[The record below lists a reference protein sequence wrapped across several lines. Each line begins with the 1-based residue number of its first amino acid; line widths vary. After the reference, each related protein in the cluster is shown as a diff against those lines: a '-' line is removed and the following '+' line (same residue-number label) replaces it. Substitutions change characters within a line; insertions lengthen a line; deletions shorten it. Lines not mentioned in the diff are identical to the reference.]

1 MTFRCKGIAVAAIAA
16 AALGAGSVSASAADV
31 VSIPVSFPVKNVNT
45 SAAPCQ
51 SDGKPY
57 ALHAELVGP
66 RDVLTGDA
74 PATATL
80 YLHEYS
86 FDDFWHFRTVPGVD
100 YATALAEQGH
110 VSVTLDRLGYDDSPR
125 PDGTGIC
132 LGAHADMAHQIVG
145 QLRSGAYS
153 AEGIGARSFQR
164 VVLGGHSVG
173 AIVAELEAYSFKD
186 VDALMLFGHSDGDY
200 SPKVVEVGAK
210 QGFTCGQGGDG
221 GDVPNYAFFGTPEE
235 SRELAYKDTDPAV
248 IEAQKALRH
257 PDPCG
262 DVNSLIPTITS
273 NKNRAGEIAV
283 PILLL
288 YGRDDAT
295 LAADAGDQQSQAY
308 TASKDVSTVWFDNA
322 SHALTLERIAPQV
335 QATAAKWLSERR
347 FGGRAAGTGAGGGG
361 GGAGGGGTGGGPAQ
375 GGGTNPGGGGA
386 ARSGALG
393 IRLRGVRRRGCVRRS
408 FRLRVRIATP
418 GTRIRR
424 VRLTLDG
431 RRLKSG
437 GRRSFSR
444 RIAVGRLRPGLHRV
458 VVTARDDRGNR
469 ARAAATFRR
478 CG

>member
-1 MTFRCKGIAVAAIAA
+1 MSIRIRAVTVAAIAA
-16 AALGAGSVSASAADV
+16 FGAAASTARAADV
-31 VSIPVSFPVKNVNT
+31 VSIPVSFPVENVNT

-66 RDVLTGDA
+66 RDVLTSSA

-125 PDGTGIC
+125 PDGNGIC
-132 LGAHADMAHQIVG
+132 LGAHADMAHQIVEH
-145 QLRSGAYS
+145 LRAGTYA
-153 AEGIGARSFQR
+153 ADGMGARGFQR
-164 VVLGGHSVG
+164 IVLGGHSVG

-200 SPKVVEVGAK
+200 SPKVVQVGAK

-248 IEAQKALRH
+248 IEAQKQLRH

-262 DVNSLIPTITS
+262 DVNSLIPTIAT

-288 YGRDDAT
+288 YGRDDGT
-295 LAADAGDQQSQAY
+295 LAEDAGDQQSQAY

-322 SHALTLERIAPQV
+322 SHALTLERVAPQV
-335 QATAAKWLSERR
+335 QASAAKWLSERG
-347 FGGRAAGTGAGGGG
+347 FGTPAAPGSGGN
-361 GGAGGGGTGGGPAQ
+361 AGGGTGGGPAQ
-375 GGGTNPGGGGA
+375 GGGAPGAGGTKG
-386 ARSGALG
+386 GALG
-393 IRLRGVRRRGCVRRS
+393 IRLRGVKRRGCVRRA
-408 FRLRVRIATP
+408 FTVRVRIATP
-418 GTRIRR
+418 GTKLRA

-431 RRLKSG
+431 RRLAGS
-437 GRRSFSR
+437 RRRAFSR
-444 RIAVGRLRPGLHRV
+444 RVAVRRLKPGRHRL
-458 VVTARDDRGNR
+458 VVTTRDDKGNR

-478 CG
+478 CR